1 MKTLDRRQGQDVRW
15 RCVSNCGACCHLD
28 PTARPDLE
36 NYLTA
41 EELKL
46 YLSMV
51 GEDGWCVNFDRET
64 RKCQIYTERPRF
76 CRVKPDIFEEMYQ
89 VTPEEFDEFAIACC
103 HEQIIGVYGEDS
115 PELQRYQDRT
125 NHST

>member
-1 MKTLDRRQGQDVRW
+1 MKTLNNRQRKDDLW

-28 PTARPDLE
+28 PTDRPDLE
-36 NYLTA
+36 SYLTA

-51 GEDGWCVNFDRET
+51 GEDGWCVNLDRET
-64 RKCQIYTERPRF
+64 RKCRIYTERPRF

-115 PELQRYQDRT
+115 PELQRYQDRL